1 LSGRHQG
8 GAIFYRRLYFVIPD
22 ERQAV
27 QVVEDIESSGVDRQY
42 IHAIAGKGA
51 ALTQLPPVTEP
62 QRHDAVWRLE
72 RAFWIGNLL
81 LFSLAL
87 IGFVVSVIEGA
98 LVGAVL
104 SFVILALSFIAGAL
118 FAMRVPDT
126 HLDEFRGVLSH
137 REVLLMVDVPKWRVA
152 EVEEIV
158 YRRHPEVA
166 AGGAGWTIHAL
177 GI

>member
-1 LSGRHQG
+1 M
-8 GAIFYRRLYFVIPD
+8 FYRRLYFVIPD
-22 ERQAV
+22 EPQAV
-27 QVVEDIESSGVDRQY
+27 QVVDDLESTGINRQY

-51 ALTQLPPVTEP
+51 ALTQLPPASEP

-72 RAFWIGNLL
+72 RTLWIGNLL

-87 IGFVVSVIEGA
+87 IGLVALAIQGA
-98 LVGAVL
+98 WLGAVL
-104 SFVILALSFIAGAL
+104 SFVIMALSFTAGAL

-158 YRRHPEVA
+158 HRRHPQA
-166 AGGAGWTIHAL
+166 TPGGTGWTINTL

>member
-1 LSGRHQG
+1 M
-8 GAIFYRRLYFVIPD
+8 FYRRLYFVIPD
-22 ERQAV
+22 EPHAV
-27 QVVEDIESSGVDRQY
+27 HVVDDLESTGIDRQY

-51 ALTQLPPVTEP
+51 ALTQLPPASEP

-72 RAFWIGNLL
+72 RTLWIGNLL

-87 IGFVVSVIEGA
+87 IGFVASVIQGA
-98 LVGAVL
+98 WLGAAL

-126 HLDEFRGVLSH
+126 HLDEFRGALSH
-137 REVLLMVDVPKWRVA
+137 REVLLTVDVPKWRVA
-152 EVEEIV
+152 EVEELV
-158 YRRHPEVA
+158 YRRHPQVTP
-166 AGGAGWTIHAL
+166 GGTGWTINAL